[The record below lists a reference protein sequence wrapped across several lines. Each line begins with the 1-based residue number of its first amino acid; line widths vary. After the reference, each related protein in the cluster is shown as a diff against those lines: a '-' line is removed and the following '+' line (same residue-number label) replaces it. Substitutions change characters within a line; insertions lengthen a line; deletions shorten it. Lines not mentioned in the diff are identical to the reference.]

1 MYAIDADSGR
11 YVNEGYACMSDNV
24 KGGILD
30 LVPTE
35 GARFIHNRW
44 NIIGTCHPRDM
55 SRRAMN
61 NASWA
66 LSCIQMD
73 SRDHIG
79 RVAGTTYL
87 DGRSSMRFHEAIRC
101 DKGGWV
107 HIDDLVRMEAL
118 WTAGITND
126 ASHRDEEQRKRIYN
140 ERIQLLINGNLEQDS
155 EIAQILRCMCS
166 LSLEL

>member
-1 MYAIDADSGR
+1 
-11 YVNEGYACMSDNV
+11 MSDNV

-35 GARFIHNRW
+35 GARFIHNKW
-44 NIIGTCHPRDM
+44 NIIDACRPRDM

-73 SRDHIG
+73 LRHHLG
-79 RVAGTTYL
+79 RVAGRTYL
-87 DGRSSMRFHEAIRC
+87 DGRGSMQFHEVIRC
-101 DKGGWV
+101 DEGGWV
-107 HIDDLVRMEAL
+107 HIDDLVRMEVL
-118 WTAGITND
+118 WTAQSRGITND
-126 ASHRDEEQRKRIYN
+126 ASHRDEEQRKRTYN

-155 EIAQILRCMCS
+155 EMVSFVFNS
-166 LSLEL
+166 LVSS